1 MRPSSWLFL
10 TRTSICVAL
19 AASAALYVHYLD
31 PADSGFCGL
40 QSGCEAAR
48 RSGFSYFLGS
58 RFVSLPLFAL
68 VAFGALLA
76 ASLRCEAPSP
86 APANPG
92 GGWSSLWHRPAL
104 ALFAASGLGA
114 AGALILIAY
123 QAFVLGAYCWLCL
136 IVDGAAIFAAIA
148 AFFLARGARS
158 PGPVQTPFTP
168 GAWLGLGALAVVAPL
183 GWSWVKPAP
192 PLPPAIEALYEP
204 GKLNVVEFVDF
215 ECPHCRRL
223 HSTLSPMLAEYGE
236 RVHFVRQHRPL
247 PQHEHAQ
254 HAARAAICA
263 DAQGQGEAMANLL
276 FSIELSPESITK
288 SAEALRLDPLRFDTC
303 MNSDAPMTTLAEHAA
318 RLPDEEL
325 EGLPTTY
332 VGAKRLLGVPSG
344 AALRDAF
351 ERAGGEAP
359 FAPSGPL
366 FVLAILALASLIGVF
381 GRRSAPR
388 VATEPG

>member
-1 MRPSSWLFL
+1 MRPSLWLFL
-10 TRTSICVAL
+10 ARTSICVAL

-31 PADSGFCGL
+31 PADSSFCGL

-48 RSGFSYFLGS
+48 KSGFSYFFGS

-68 VAFGALLA
+68 VAFGGLLGL
-76 ASLRCEAPSP
+76 SLSCEAPRHAAGSP
-86 APANPG
+86 S

-104 ALFAASGLGA
+104 LLFAASGIGA
-114 AGALILIAY
+114 AVALILVAY
-123 QAFVLGAYCWLCL
+123 QAFVLEAYCWLCL
-136 IVDGAAIFAAIA
+136 VVDAAAIFTAAA
-148 AFFLARGARS
+148 SFFLARAARDL
-158 PGPVQTPFTP
+158 GPVHTALTP
-168 GAWLGLGALAVVAPL
+168 GAWLGFGALAILAPL
-183 GWSWVKPAP
+183 SWSWLKPAP
-192 PLPPAIEALYEP
+192 PLPPAIEALYVP
-204 GKLNVVEFVDF
+204 GKLNVVEFLDF

-223 HSTLSPMLAEYGE
+223 HATLRPLLAEYGD

-247 PQHEHAQ
+247 PQHEHAE

-263 DAQGQGEAMANLL
+263 DAQGQGDAMADLL
-276 FSIELSPESITK
+276 FSIELSPESINK

-303 MNSDAPMTTLAEHAA
+303 INSDLPTATLAEHAA

-332 VGAKRLLGVPSG
+332 VGTKRLLGVPSG

-351 ERAGGEAP
+351 ERAGGEPP

-366 FVLAILALASLIGVF
+366 FSLGVLALVALIGVF
-381 GRRSAPR
+381 GRRSAPHG
-388 VATEPG
+388 P